1 MIRVFRTAGRRLQ
14 ECDTIE
20 SGSWIAM
27 TNPTPAELD
36 EISGRF
42 DIDPVDLKGA
52 LDEEERSRIE
62 SEDHY
67 TLIIMDLPDTEVRN
81 GRETFC
87 TIPIG
92 FIYMKEYLIT
102 VCLTDNPVLTVFM
115 DGRVRNASTDNL
127 TNLFHKMLYR
137 IASMYLRY
145 LKIINKTSEAV
156 EEKLQKYQ
164 RNEELLEMLELE
176 KSLVYISTSLRGN
189 EVVLDR
195 LKRIQAIPRTEE
207 DMDDLEDIIIE
218 NRQGIEMSKIYTDI
232 LDGTMDAYA
241 NIINNNMNNV
251 MKLLAV
257 ITVVLTI
264 PTIISSALGMN
275 VPGIPFAGDPMGFWI
290 MTIISIILTVV
301 AWIFVIFSK
310 KL

>member
-1 MIRVFRTAGRRLQ
+1 MIRVFRTADKRIQ

-27 TNPTPAELD
+27 TDPTAAELN
-36 EISGRF
+36 EISSRF
-42 DIDPVDLKGA
+42 DIDPVDLKSA

-62 SEDHY
+62 VEDHY
-67 TLIIMDLPDTEVRN
+67 TLMILDLPDTEIRN
-81 GRETFC
+81 ETETFC
-87 TIPIG
+87 TIPIA

-102 VCLTDNPVLTVFM
+102 VCLVDTPVLTVFM

-127 TNLFHKMLYR
+127 TGLLHKMLYR
-137 IASMYLRY
+137 NASMYLRY
-145 LKIINKTSEAV
+145 LKNINKTSENV
-156 EEKLQKYQ
+156 EKKLQKYQ

-189 EVVLDR
+189 EVVLER
-195 LKRIQAIPRTEE
+195 LRRVQSIPKTSE
-207 DMDDLEDIIIE
+207 DKDDLEDVIIE
-218 NRQGIEMSKIYTDI
+218 NRQGIEMSRIYTDI

-241 NIINNNMNNV
+241 NIINNNLNNV

-257 ITVVLTI
+257 ITIVLTI

-301 AWIFVIFSK
+301 AWILVVFSK